1 MLVPPPRGG
10 GVMAAPTVAPEG
22 LTGRTKRW
30 FLAARIEQVETPE
43 SGESKQRQQPWWK
56 VLCLTRVT
64 EKAR

>member
-1 MLVPPPRGG
+1 MLVPPPRGCS
-10 GVMAAPTVAPEG
+10 VMAAPTVAPEG

-30 FLAARIEQVETPE
+30 FLAARIEQVEALE
-43 SGESKQRQQPWWK
+43 SGKSKQCQQPWWK

>member
-1 MLVPPPRGG
+1 
-10 GVMAAPTVAPEG
+10 MAAPTVTPEG

-30 FLAARIEQVETPE
+30 FLAARIEQVEAPE

-56 VLCLTRVT
+56 VLCLSRVP